1 MSDSERNELEA
12 IAEVAVDV
20 AADAVIAEA
29 DADFADLAVDAAAE
43 LEQDL
48 ELEEA
53 IAEVAEVE
61 AAVAVGAHREQF
73 WIEGGEIA
81 LPIHAEDGERPVEFV
96 LIESPIKL
104 NQLDHLFEFP

>member
-12 IAEVAVDV
+12 IAEVPVDV

-53 IAEVAEVE
+53 IVE
-61 AAVAVGAHREQF
+61 AA
-73 WIEGGEIA
+73 EIA
-81 LPIHAEDGERPVEFV
+81 AAVADEIDDDRGRLETRPDD
-96 LIESPIKL
+96 LSP
-104 NQLDHLFEFP
+104 PAGVRTGV